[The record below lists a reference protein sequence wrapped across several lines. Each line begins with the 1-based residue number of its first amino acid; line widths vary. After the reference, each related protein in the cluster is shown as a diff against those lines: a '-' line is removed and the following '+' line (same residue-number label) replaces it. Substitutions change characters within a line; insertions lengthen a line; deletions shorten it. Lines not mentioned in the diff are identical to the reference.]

1 VGFILMNK
9 LASDDRKPSL
19 ADDLLI
25 DAEDMPLPAP
35 ARGSHAVLLA
45 IGLMLVALNL
55 RPALSSLG
63 PILPEVIRDTGITAV
78 GASILT
84 TAPVLCLGLFGFMAP
99 RIAGRLGT
107 ERAILAFLVVL
118 AAGTALRGTLSF
130 PGLLAGSIVAGAAIG
145 IIGVLLPGLVK
156 RDFPDKASL
165 MTGVYTMAL
174 CAGAAF
180 AAGSAVPLQQAMGGS
195 WPAALAVWAI
205 PALVAAV
212 VWLPTA
218 PPRRLAGSAG
228 TGAASAVSRVVKVT
242 GLWRDP
248 LAWQVT
254 LYMGLQSAV
263 AYMVFGWIAPMLRD
277 RGLDPVMAGLVVSCS
292 ILVQVPAALVSPLLA
307 TRRPSQS
314 VAAVLLMVS
323 TLAGLLGLFHASLD
337 SVWIWAVLLGI
348 GQGGNFAVALTIIV
362 LRSRDAHVAA
372 HLSGM
377 AQSVGYTL
385 AAMGPLG
392 VGVLHEWAGGWQA
405 VSTLFICVCCVAAV
419 FGIAAGRDRH
429 VAAVVA
435 DRATDGATDRATA
448 QGS

>member
-1 VGFILMNK
+1 MNK

-25 DAEDMPLPAP
+25 DAEDAPQPVP
-35 ARGSHAVLLA
+35 ARGPHAVLLA
-45 IGLMLVALNL
+45 VGLMLVALNL

-180 AAGSAVPLQQAMGGS
+180 AAGSSVPLQQAMGGS

-205 PALVAAV
+205 PALVAAA

-218 PPRRLAGSAG
+218 PPRLGTATGGG
-228 TGAASAVSRVVKVT
+228 TGAASAASRVVKVT

-323 TLAGLLGLFHASLD
+323 TLVGLLGLFHAPLG

-435 DRATDGATDRATA
+435 DRATDGATNRATA

>member
-1 VGFILMNK
+1 MIK
-9 LASDDRKPSL
+9 LAADDRKLSL

-25 DAEDMPLPAP
+25 DAEDTSPPVP
-35 ARGSHAVLLA
+35 VPPRGMSSLLLA

-55 RPALSSLG
+55 RPALSSVG
-63 PILPEVIRDTGITAV
+63 PILPDVIRDTGITAV

-84 TAPVLCLGLFGFMAP
+84 TAPVLCLGLFGFLAP
-99 RIAGRLGT
+99 KIAGRMGT
-107 ERAILAFLVVL
+107 ERAILAFLFVL
-118 AAGTALRGTLSF
+118 AAGTALRGVLSF
-130 PGLLAGSIVAGAAIG
+130 PGLLAGSIIAGAAIG
-145 IIGVLLPGLVK
+145 IVGVLLPGLVK

-180 AAGSAVPLQQAMGGS
+180 AAGSAVPFQQAMGGS
-195 WPAALAVWAI
+195 WPAALAVWAV
-205 PALVAAV
+205 PALMAALI
-212 VWLPTA
+212 WLPMA
-218 PPRRLAGSAG
+218 PRRAMPGSAKPPV
-228 TGAASAVSRVVKVT
+228 AKVT
-242 GLWRDP
+242 GLWTDP

-263 AYMVFGWIAPMLRD
+263 AYMVFGWAAPILRD

-292 ILVQVPAALVSPLLA
+292 ILVQVPAALVSPMLA

-314 VAAVLLMVS
+314 IAAVLLMLF
-323 TLAGLLGLFHASLD
+323 TIIGLLGLFHAPLGT
-337 SVWIWAVLLGI
+337 VWVWSVLLGI

-385 AAMGPLG
+385 AAMGPLA
-392 VGVLHEWAGGWQA
+392 VGVLHEWSGGWQA
-405 VSTLFICVCCVAAV
+405 VSVLFISICLSAIL
-419 FGIAAGRDRH
+419 FGIAAGRNRH

-435 DRATDGATDRATA
+435 G

>member
-1 VGFILMNK
+1 MNK
-9 LASDDRKPSL
+9 LAADDRKPTL

-25 DAEDMPLPAP
+25 DAEDEAPPAPVP
-35 ARGSHAVLLA
+35 ARGTRALMLAV
-45 IGLMLVALNL
+45 GLMLVALNL

-63 PILPEVIRDTGITAV
+63 PILPDVIRDTGITAV

-84 TAPVLCLGLFGFMAP
+84 TAPVLCLGLFGFLAP
-99 RIAGRLGT
+99 KIAGRFGT
-107 ERAILAFLVVL
+107 ERAILVFLVVL
-118 AAGTALRGTLSF
+118 AAGTALRGLLSF

-180 AAGSAVPLQQAMGGS
+180 AAGSAVPFQQAMGGS
-195 WPAALAVWAI
+195 WPAALAVWAV
-205 PALVAAV
+205 PALVAAL
-212 VWLPTA
+212 VWLPMAPRRVPAASGA
-218 PPRRLAGSAG
+218 PPRVA
-228 TGAASAVSRVVKVT
+228 KVT

-263 AYMVFGWIAPMLRD
+263 AYMVFGWVAPMLRD

-314 VAAVLLMVS
+314 FAAVLLMVF
-323 TLAGLLGLFHASLD
+323 TIVGLMGLFHAPLG

-385 AAMGPLG
+385 AATGPLG
-392 VGVLHEWAGGWQA
+392 VGILHEWAGGWQA
-405 VSTLFICVCCVAAV
+405 VSTLFICVCSVAAV

-429 VAAVVA
+429 VGAVVA
-435 DRATDGATDRATA
+435 GKAAGQAAKL
-448 QGS
+448 GS

>member
-1 VGFILMNK
+1 MSK
-9 LASDDRKPSL
+9 LATDDRKPSL

-25 DAEDMPLPAP
+25 DAEDAPPPVSPPVPAHGLRR
-35 ARGSHAVLLA
+35 ALLA

-63 PILPEVIRDTGITAV
+63 PILPDVIRDTGITAI

-84 TAPVLCLGLFGFMAP
+84 TAPVLCLGLFGFLAP
-99 RIAGRLGT
+99 KIAGRLGT

-118 AAGTALRGTLSF
+118 AAGTALRGLMSF
-130 PGLLAGSIVAGAAIG
+130 PGLLAGSIVAGASIG

-180 AAGSAVPLQQAMGGS
+180 AAGSVVPFQQAMGGS
-195 WPAALAVWAI
+195 WPAALAVWAV
-205 PALVAAV
+205 PALFTAV
-212 VWLPTA
+212 IWLPMA
-218 PPRRLAGSAG
+218 PRPADAGPAKPRVA
-228 TGAASAVSRVVKVT
+228 KVT
-242 GLWRDP
+242 GLWTDP

-263 AYMVFGWIAPMLRD
+263 AYMVFGWLAPMLRD

-307 TRRPSQS
+307 TRRPGQS
-314 VAAVLLMVS
+314 FAAVLLMMFTIV
-323 TLAGLLGLFHASLD
+323 GLLGLFHAPLGTAWLWS
-337 SVWIWAVLLGI
+337 VLLGI
-348 GQGGNFAVALTIIV
+348 GQGGNFSVALTIIV

-385 AAMGPLG
+385 AAMGPPG
-392 VGVLHEWAGGWQA
+392 VGVLHEWSGGWDA
-405 VSTLFICVCCVAAV
+405 VSVLFISVCFAATL
-419 FGIAAGRDRH
+419 FGIAAGRNRH
-429 VAAVVA
+429 VGAVVA
-435 DRATDGATDRATA
+435 DQAVAG
-448 QGS
+448 QGT

>member
-1 VGFILMNK
+1 MNK
-9 LASDDRKPSL
+9 LAADDCKPSL

-25 DAEDMPLPAP
+25 DAEDELPPVPVQAP
-35 ARGSHAVLLA
+35 ARGMRALLLA
-45 IGLMLVALNL
+45 VGLILVALNL
-55 RPALSSLG
+55 RPALASLG

-84 TAPVLCLGLFGFMAP
+84 TAPVLCLGLFGFLAP
-99 RIAGRLGT
+99 KIAGRLGT
-107 ERAILAFLVVL
+107 ERAILAFLIVL
-118 AAGTALRGTLSF
+118 AAGTALRGVLSF
-130 PGLLAGSIVAGAAIG
+130 PGLLAGSIIAGAAIG

-180 AAGSAVPLQQAMGGS
+180 AAGSSVPFQQAMGGS

-205 PALVAAV
+205 PALAAALI
-212 VWLPTA
+212 WLPMA
-218 PPRRLAGSAG
+218 PRRANAGSA
-228 TGAASAVSRVVKVT
+228 RHRVKVT
-242 GLWRDP
+242 GLWTDP

-254 LYMGLQSAV
+254 LYMGLQSAT
-263 AYMVFGWIAPMLRD
+263 AYMVFGWLAPMLRD
-277 RGLDPVMAGLVVSCS
+277 RGLDPVMAGLVVSIS
-292 ILVQVPAALVSPLLA
+292 ILVQVPAALVSPMLA

-314 VAAVLLMVS
+314 VAAVLLMAV
-323 TLAGLLGLFHASLD
+323 TIIGLLGLFHAPLGT
-337 SVWIWAVLLGI
+337 VWVWTIFLGI

-392 VGVLHEWAGGWQA
+392 VGVLHEWSGGWDA
-405 VSTLFICVCCVAAV
+405 VSILFVSVCFAAV
-419 FGIAAGRDRH
+419 LFGIAAGRNRH
-429 VAAVVA
+429 V
-435 DRATDGATDRATA
+435 GAEMVG

>member
-1 VGFILMNK
+1 MNK
-9 LASDDRKPSL
+9 LAADDRKPSL

-25 DAEDMPLPAP
+25 DAEDTPPPVPALTSAS
-35 ARGSHAVLLA
+35 ARGMRGLLLA
-45 IGLMLVALNL
+45 VGLILVALNL
-55 RPALSSLG
+55 RPALASLG
-63 PILPEVIRDTGITAV
+63 PILPDVIRDTGITAV

-84 TAPVLCLGLFGFMAP
+84 TAPVLCLGLFGFLAP
-99 RIAGRLGT
+99 KIAGRLGT

-118 AAGTALRGTLSF
+118 AAGTALRGVLAF
-130 PGLLAGSIVAGAAIG
+130 PGLLAGSIIAGAAIG

-180 AAGSAVPLQQAMGGS
+180 ASGSVVPFQQAMGGS

-205 PALVAAV
+205 PALAAALI
-212 VWLPTA
+212 WLPMA
-218 PPRRLAGSAG
+218 PRPADAGS
-228 TGAASAVSRVVKVT
+228 TKRRVAKVT
-242 GLWRDP
+242 GLWTDP

-263 AYMVFGWIAPMLRD
+263 AYMVFGWVAPMLRD

-292 ILVQVPAALVSPLLA
+292 ILVQVPAALISPMLA

-314 VAAVLLMVS
+314 FAAVLLMVF
-323 TLAGLLGLFHASLD
+323 TIVGLLGLFHASL
-337 SVWIWAVLLGI
+337 STVWLWAVLLGI
-348 GQGGNFAVALTIIV
+348 GQGGNFALALTIIV

-392 VGVLHEWAGGWQA
+392 VGVLHQWSGGWET
-405 VSTLFICVCCVAAV
+405 VSTLFVSICFAAIL
-419 FGIAAGRDRH
+419 FGVAAGRNRH
-429 VAAVVA
+429 VGAEVA
-435 DRATDGATDRATA
+435 G

>member
-1 VGFILMNK
+1 MNK
-9 LASDDRKPSL
+9 LAADDRKLSL

-25 DAEDMPLPAP
+25 DAEDTSPPVPAPAP
-35 ARGSHAVLLA
+35 ARGIRGFLLA
-45 IGLMLVALNL
+45 FGLVLVALNL
-55 RPALSSLG
+55 RPALASLG
-63 PILPEVIRDTGITAV
+63 PILPDVIRDTGITAV

-99 RIAGRLGT
+99 KIAGRFGT
-107 ERAILAFLVVL
+107 ERAILAFLIVL
-118 AAGTALRGTLSF
+118 AAGTALRGVLSF
-130 PGLLAGSIVAGAAIG
+130 PGLLAGSIIAGAAIG

-180 AAGSAVPLQQAMGGS
+180 AAGSAVPFQQTMGGS

-205 PALVAAV
+205 PALLAALI
-212 VWLPTA
+212 WLPMA
-218 PPRRLAGSAG
+218 PRSAVRGSAKP
-228 TGAASAVSRVVKVT
+228 RVKVT
-242 GLWRDP
+242 GLWTDP

-254 LYMGLQSAV
+254 LYMGLQSAT
-263 AYMVFGWIAPMLRD
+263 AYMVFGWLAPMLRD
-277 RGLDPVMAGLVVSCS
+277 RGLDPVMAGLVVSIS
-292 ILVQVPAALVSPLLA
+292 ILVQVPAALVSPMLA

-314 VAAVLLMVS
+314 FAAVLLMAFTIV
-323 TLAGLLGLFHASLD
+323 GLLGLFHAPLGSIWL
-337 SVWIWAVLLGI
+337 WAVLLGI

-362 LRSRDAHVAA
+362 LRSRDSHVAA

-392 VGVLHEWAGGWQA
+392 VGVLHEWSGGWQA
-405 VSTLFICVCCVAAV
+405 VSILFVSVCFAAIL
-419 FGIAAGRDRH
+419 FGMAAGRNRH
-429 VAAVVA
+429 VGAEVA
-435 DRATDGATDRATA
+435 G

>member
-1 VGFILMNK
+1 VGFIQMNK

-25 DAEDMPLPAP
+25 DAEDAPQPAP
-35 ARGSHAVLLA
+35 ARGRHGVLLA

-107 ERAILAFLVVL
+107 ERAILAFLIVL

-180 AAGSAVPLQQAMGGS
+180 AAGSSVPLQQAMGGS

-205 PALVAAV
+205 PALVAAA

-218 PPRRLAGSAG
+218 PPRRGTAGGG
-228 TGAASAVSRVVKVT
+228 TGAASAVARVVKVT

-292 ILVQVPAALVSPLLA
+292 ILIQVPAALVSPLLA

-323 TLAGLLGLFHASLD
+323 TLAGLLGLFHAPLG

-405 VSTLFICVCCVAAV
+405 VSTLFICICCVAAV

-429 VAAVVA
+429 VGAVVA
-435 DRATDGATDRATA
+435 DRAADSATG

>member
-1 VGFILMNK
+1 MNK
-9 LASDDRKPSL
+9 LAADDRKLSL

-25 DAEDMPLPAP
+25 DAEDTPPPVPSLAP
-35 ARGSHAVLLA
+35 ARGMRALLLA
-45 IGLMLVALNL
+45 VGLMLVALNL
-55 RPALSSLG
+55 RPALASLG
-63 PILPEVIRDTGITAV
+63 PILPDVIRDTGITAV

-99 RIAGRLGT
+99 KIAGRLGT

-118 AAGTALRGTLSF
+118 AAGTALRGVLSF
-130 PGLLAGSIVAGAAIG
+130 PGLLAGSIIAGAAIG

-180 AAGSAVPLQQAMGGS
+180 ASGSVVPFQQAMGGS

-205 PALVAAV
+205 PALAAALI
-212 VWLPTA
+212 WLPMA
-218 PPRRLAGSAG
+218 PRPAMAGS
-228 TGAASAVSRVVKVT
+228 TKRRVAKVT
-242 GLWRDP
+242 GLWTDP

-263 AYMVFGWIAPMLRD
+263 AYMVFGWVAPMLRD

-292 ILVQVPAALVSPLLA
+292 ILVQVPAALISPMLA

-314 VAAVLLMVS
+314 FAAVLLMVF
-323 TLAGLLGLFHASLD
+323 TIVGLLGLFHAPLGT
-337 SVWIWAVLLGI
+337 VWLWAVLLGI

-392 VGVLHEWAGGWQA
+392 VGVLHEWSGGWDA
-405 VSTLFICVCCVAAV
+405 VSILFVSVCIAAIL
-419 FGIAAGRDRH
+419 FGIAAGRNRH
-429 VAAVVA
+429 VGVEVA
-435 DRATDGATDRATA
+435 G

>member
-1 VGFILMNK
+1 MNK
-9 LASDDRKPSL
+9 LAADDRKPTL

-25 DAEDMPLPAP
+25 DAEDTSPPAPVP
-35 ARGSHAVLLA
+35 ARGMRALMLAV
-45 IGLMLVALNL
+45 GLMLVALNL

-63 PILPEVIRDTGITAV
+63 PILPDVIRDTGITAV

-84 TAPVLCLGLFGFMAP
+84 TAPVLCLGLFGFLAP
-99 RIAGRLGT
+99 KIAGRLGT

-118 AAGTALRGTLSF
+118 AAGTALRGVLSF

-180 AAGSAVPLQQAMGGS
+180 AAGSAVPFQQAMGGS

-205 PALVAAV
+205 PALVAAL
-212 VWLPTA
+212 VWLPMA
-218 PPRRLAGSAG
+218 PRRGGGSFG
-228 TGAASAVSRVVKVT
+228 DAAARRQGH

-263 AYMVFGWIAPMLRD
+263 AYMVFGWVAPMLRD

-307 TRRPSQS
+307 TRRPKPELRGG
-314 VAAVLLMVS
+314 AAD
-323 TLAGLLGLFHASLD
+323 GLHDRRADGAFPCAARQRLGL
-337 SVWIWAVLLGI
+337 
-348 GQGGNFAVALTIIV
+348 GGPAGDRAGRQLRRGADHHRAPVARRPCRGPSFRHGAERRLYPG
-362 LRSRDAHVAA
+362 RD
-372 HLSGM
+372 G
-377 AQSVGYTL
+377 
-385 AAMGPLG
+385 
-392 VGVLHEWAGGWQA
+392 
-405 VSTLFICVCCVAAV
+405 
-419 FGIAAGRDRH
+419 AAGCRR
-429 VAAVVA
+429 AA
-435 DRATDGATDRATA
+435 
-448 QGS
+448 

>member
-1 VGFILMNK
+1 MNK
-9 LASDDRKPSL
+9 LAADDRKPSL

-25 DAEDMPLPAP
+25 DAEDTSPPVPAP
-35 ARGSHAVLLA
+35 ALACGMRGLLLA
-45 IGLMLVALNL
+45 FGLMLVALNL
-55 RPALSSLG
+55 RPALASLG
-63 PILPEVIRDTGITAV
+63 PILPDVIRDTGITAV

-84 TAPVLCLGLFGFMAP
+84 TAPVLCLGLFGFLAP
-99 RIAGRLGT
+99 KIAGRLGT
-107 ERAILAFLVVL
+107 ERAILAFLIVL
-118 AAGTALRGTLSF
+118 AAGTALRGVLSF
-130 PGLLAGSIVAGAAIG
+130 PGLLAGSIIAGAAIG

-180 AAGSAVPLQQAMGGS
+180 AAGSAVPFQQAMGGS

-205 PALVAAV
+205 PALLAALI
-212 VWLPTA
+212 WLPMA
-218 PPRRLAGSAG
+218 PRPADAGSTKA
-228 TGAASAVSRVVKVT
+228 RVAKVT
-242 GLWRDP
+242 GLWTDP

-263 AYMVFGWIAPMLRD
+263 AYMVFGWAAPILRD

-292 ILVQVPAALVSPLLA
+292 ILVQVPAALVAPMLA

-314 VAAVLLMVS
+314 FAAVFLMVF
-323 TLAGLLGLFHASLD
+323 TVVGLLGLFHAPLG
-337 SVWIWAVLLGI
+337 SVWLWSVLLGI

-392 VGVLHEWAGGWQA
+392 VGVLHEWSGGWQA
-405 VSTLFICVCCVAAV
+405 VTVLFVSVCFAAV
-419 FGIAAGRDRH
+419 LFGMAAGRNRH
-429 VAAVVA
+429 VGAVVA
-435 DRATDGATDRATA
+435 G